1 MGTREM
7 HRLAATI
14 IALALLAWGCAQT
27 RLAGAASGA
36 GAPPPA
42 SGEESQMIKI
52 TRRGTQPSRT
62 GPADRFTGAV
72 RIDPLFEA
80 HDPSHSAGSSVTF
93 APGARTAWHSHPVG
107 QILIVTAGVGRVQQW
122 GGPMEEIRQG
132 DVVWIPGGVKH
143 WHGAA
148 PTIALTHIGISE
160 QLAGRT
166 VDWLEPV
173 SDAEYRAPVQG
184 QPPTSAQ
191 PTTAQRLMGDFAPKL
206 RELTDNVLF
215 GDVWARPDLS
225 PRDRSLVTISA
236 LIAMNRPDQ
245 LRSHL
250 VRARDNG
257 VTQAEVVE
265 VITHLAFYAGWP
277 SAVTAIAVAKDVFH
291 KQ

>member
-1 MGTREM
+1 MYFRVLT
-7 HRLAATI
+7 
-14 IALALLAWGCAQT
+14 
-27 RLAGAASGA
+27 
-36 GAPPPA
+36 
-42 SGEESQMIKI
+42 
-52 TRRGTQPSRT
+52 
-62 GPADRFTGAV
+62 DRAV

-122 GGPMEEIRQG
+122 GGPIEEIRQG
-132 DVVWIPGGVKH
+132 DVVWIPAGVKH

-148 PTIALTHIGISE
+148 PTIALTHIGTSE
-160 QLAGRT
+160 QHAGRT

-173 SDAEYRAPVQG
+173 SDAEYGAPVQG
-184 QPPTSAQ
+184 HAPAAVPQ

-206 RELTDNVLF
+206 RELTDDVLF
-215 GDVWARPDLS
+215 GDVWARLDLS

-250 VRARDNG
+250 IRARDNG

-277 SAVTAIAVAKDVFH
+277 SAVTAIAVAKGVFQ

>member
-1 MGTREM
+1 M
-7 HRLAATI
+7 RLYAATI
-14 IALALLAWGCAQT
+14 ISVSLFVSGCALAS
-27 RLAGAASGA
+27 RAGAASESA
-36 GAPPPA
+36 ASAPT
-42 SGEESQMIKI
+42 SGTESQIQI
-52 TRRGTQPSRT
+52 ARSGSQPART
-62 GPADRFTGAV
+62 GPAEYFTGSV

-80 HDPSHSAGSSVTF
+80 HDPSHTSGGSVTF
-93 APGARTAWHSHPVG
+93 APGARTVWHTHPVG
-107 QILIVTAGVGRVQQW
+107 QILIVTAGIGRVQQ
-122 GGPMEEIRQG
+122 GGGAVEEIRRG
-132 DVVWIPGGVKH
+132 DVVWIPAGLKH
-143 WHGAA
+143 WHGAS
-148 PTIALTHIGISE
+148 PTAAMTVIGIQE
-160 QLAGRT
+160 DRDGKV

-173 SDAEYRAPVQG
+173 SDTEYSAPVQG
-184 QPPTSAQ
+184 QGPATAAQ

-277 SAVTAIAVAKDVFH
+277 SAVTAIAVAKDVFQ
-291 KQ
+291 KP